1 MEELIIIVFV
11 SSYTAIALEHPIK
24 INKTASALLAGVICW
39 TLFILSDPSTSVTE
53 SNSYTSFLEILKV
66 ELGEKFNALTS
77 GELYREFVAFELS
90 EHLSSIAQ
98 ILFFLLGAMTIVEL
112 VDAHHGFKFI
122 TDRIKTKN
130 PKVLLWIIC
139 WVTFFLSAV
148 LDNLTTT
155 IVMLSLV
162 RKLIA
167 NKDMRLFFAGMI
179 VIAANAG
186 GAWTPIGDVT
196 TTMLWIGGQVTT
208 GNIMVTLFL
217 PSVACML
224 VPLLYLNLTLKGTLG
239 ETNTHEGLVHDTTV
253 RSGKLM
259 LFLGVGALIFVPI
272 FKTITHMPPYTGIL
286 LGLGV
291 LWVVS
296 ELINPDLDE
305 AVKKNYTVAGALT
318 RIDVPSVL
326 FFLGI
331 LLAVGALESMQV
343 LHHLASWLDTSLGDQ
358 RIIVTLI
365 GLLSAIVDNVPLVAA
380 SMGMYNM
387 DVYYTDHMVWEYLA
401 YCAGTGGSIL
411 IIGSAAGVAAMGI
424 EKIDFIWYL
433 KRISLLAMLG
443 YFAGAIV
450 YLIIQPY
457 LAVHP
462 PA

>member
-1 MEELIIIVFV
+1 MEALVIIVFV
-11 SSYTAIALEHPIK
+11 IGYLAIALEHPIK

-39 TLFILSDPSTSVTE
+39 TLFVLSSPSESVTSSE
-53 SNSYTSFLEILKV
+53 SYSSFLEIMKI
-66 ELGEKFNALTS
+66 ELGEKFSALS
-77 GELYREFVAFELS
+77 SAEIYREFVTHELS

-98 ILFFLLGAMTIVEL
+98 ILFFLMGAMTIVEL
-112 VDAHHGFKFI
+112 VDAHHGFRFI

-130 PKVLLWIIC
+130 PKTLLWIIC
-139 WVTFFLSAV
+139 WVSFFLSAV

-162 RKLIA
+162 RKLIPD
-167 NKDMRLFFAGMI
+167 KEMRLFFAGMI

-196 TTMLWIGGQVTT
+196 TTMLWIGGQIST

-224 VPLLYLNLTLKGTLG
+224 IPLLYLNFTLKGTLG
-239 ETNTHEGLVHDTTV
+239 VATPTPTHSHDVGV
-253 RSGKLM
+253 RSGNLM
-259 LFLGVGALIFVPI
+259 LILGVSALVFVPI

-296 ELINPDLDE
+296 ELINPELDE
-305 AVKKNYTVAGALT
+305 VAKKNYTVAGALS

-331 LLAVGALESMQV
+331 LLAVGSLESMQV
-343 LHHLASWLDTSLGDQ
+343 LHQLASWLDHSIGDQ

-365 GLLSAIVDNVPLVAA
+365 GMLSAIVDNVPLVAA

-387 DVYYTDHMVWEYLA
+387 DVYHMDHMVWEYLA

-433 KRISLLAMLG
+433 KKISLLALLG
-443 YFAGAIV
+443 YAAGAIV

>member
-1 MEELIIIVFV
+1 MEAIIIIVFV
-11 SSYTAIALEHPIK
+11 IGYIAIALEHPIK

-39 TLFILSDPSTSVTE
+39 TLFVLSDPSPAVTE
-53 SNSYTSFLEILKV
+53 SASYTSFLEILKV
-66 ELGEKFNALTS
+66 ELGDKFSALTS
-77 GELYREFVAFELS
+77 GELYREFVTFELS
-90 EHLSSIAQ
+90 EHLSGIAQ
-98 ILFFLLGAMTIVEL
+98 ILFFLMGAMTIVEL

-155 IVMLSLV
+155 IVMLSLI
-162 RKLIA
+162 RKLISD
-167 NKDMRLFFAGMI
+167 KEMRLFFAGMI

-196 TTMLWIGGQVTT
+196 TTMLWIGGQIST

-217 PSVACML
+217 PSVVCML
-224 VPLLYLNLTLKGTLG
+224 IPLLYLNFTLKGTLG
-239 ETNTHEGLVHDTTV
+239 DPHEQHAKSQDTTV
-253 RSGKLM
+253 RSGNLM
-259 LFLGVGALIFVPI
+259 LFLGVSALVFVPI

-296 ELINPDLDE
+296 ELINPELDE
-305 AVKKNYTVAGALT
+305 AVKKNYTVAGALS

-331 LLAVGALESMQV
+331 LLAVGALESMQI
-343 LHHLASWLDTSLGDQ
+343 LHHLASWLDQSIGDQ

-380 SMGMYNM
+380 SMGMYSM
-387 DVYYTDHMVWEYLA
+387 DIYYMDHMLWEYLA